1 MNFISSGSRCAHLM
15 SQLIDTAFGIVYH
28 ASSHIVALA
37 FGRITEGRCNEVC
50 LMNTIS
56 RLPLSLSLSERGHIF
71 QPVTLWLTS
80 TIEGNISIIII
91 AAMRTRHVSK
101 KGDGMECSQS
111 AYMFWGIYQLSRLC
125 LAKDVILWSS
135 QL

>member
-1 MNFISSGSRCAHLM
+1 MYHVSS
-15 SQLIDTAFGIVYH
+15 
-28 ASSHIVALA
+28 IVALA

-56 RLPLSLSLSERGHIF
+56 RLPLSLSERGHIF

-80 TIEGNISIIII
+80 TMEGNISIITIA
-91 AAMRTRHVSK
+91 AAMRTRHVPK

-111 AYMFWGIYQLSRLC
+111 AYTYVLGSSSTHQALLCKMF
-125 LAKDVILWSS
+125 
-135 QL
+135 